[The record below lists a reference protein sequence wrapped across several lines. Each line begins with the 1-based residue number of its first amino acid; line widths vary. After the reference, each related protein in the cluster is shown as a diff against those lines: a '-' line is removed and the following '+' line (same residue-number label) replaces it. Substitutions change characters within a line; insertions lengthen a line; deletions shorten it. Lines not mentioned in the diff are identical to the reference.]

1 MIAAVQTSPS
11 APVGQTK
18 PETDPEARVVADQ
31 LGALLRRLFLD
42 PRADHLGAI
51 EDKRLGLTQVRALFI
66 LAGRETPIT
75 AGELAGRVGLSPAAM
90 SRSLETL
97 VKRRLVTRR
106 ESSSDRRVRLVEI
119 AARGE
124 AIVEELVALRRAGL
138 ERFVAELEP
147 EQRTQLSAALAAISP
162 AEDGE

>member
-1 MIAAVQTSPS
+1 MQASPS
-11 APVGQTK
+11 APTK
-18 PETDPEARVVADQ
+18 PTGSETGPDAGVVADQ
-31 LGALLRRLFLD
+31 LGALLRRLFVD

-51 EDKRLGLTQVRALFI
+51 EDKRLCLSQVRALFI
-66 LAGRETPIT
+66 LTGREEPIT
-75 AGELAGRVGLSPAAM
+75 AGELAERVGLSPAAM
-90 SRSLETL
+90 SRSLEAL

-124 AIVEELVALRRAGL
+124 AIVEELIALRRAGL
-138 ERFVAELEP
+138 ERFVADLEP
-147 EQRTQLSAALAAISP
+147 EPRAQLSAALAAISQ

>member
-1 MIAAVQTSPS
+1 VQASPS
-11 APVGQTK
+11 APTERTE
-18 PETDPEARVVADQ
+18 PETDPDARLVADQ

-51 EDKRLGLTQVRALFI
+51 EDKRLCLSQVRALFI
-66 LAGRETPIT
+66 LAGRQTPIT

-90 SRSLETL
+90 SRSLEAL

-124 AIVEELVALRRAGL
+124 AIVEELIALRRAGL
-138 ERFVAELEP
+138 ERFVADLEP
-147 EQRTQLSAALAAISP
+147 EPRAQLSAALDAISSV
-162 AEDGE
+162 ADDE

>member
-1 MIAAVQTSPS
+1 MQASPS
-11 APVGQTK
+11 APTK
-18 PETDPEARVVADQ
+18 PTSSETGPDAGVVADQ
-31 LGALLRRLFLD
+31 LGALLRRLFVD

-51 EDKRLGLTQVRALFI
+51 EDKRLCLSQVRALFI
-66 LAGRETPIT
+66 LAGREEPVT
-75 AGELAGRVGLSPAAM
+75 AGELAERVGLSPAAM
-90 SRSLETL
+90 SRSLEAL

-124 AIVEELVALRRAGL
+124 AIVEELIALRRTGL
-138 ERFVAELEP
+138 ERFVADLEP
-147 EQRTQLSAALAAISP
+147 EPRAQLSAALAAISP